1 VLLTAQT
8 NQIQPINAAQT
19 VNENATTSAD
29 ANEQKPVLTE
39 VYYDSRSGNRYQVK
53 TGVKIKLQEAGA
65 VVINSENRPPNT
77 PKARSTFFAAP
88 TNK

>member
-1 VLLTAQT
+1 VLTAHN

-19 VNENATTSAD
+19 VTENATTSTD
-29 ANEQKPVLTE
+29 GNEQKSVLTE
-39 VYYDSRSGNRYQVK
+39 VYYDSRSGNRYQVRDD
-53 TGVKIKLQEAGA
+53 VKIKLQEAGA
-65 VVINSENRPPNT
+65 VVINSENRPEIT